1 MLLQI
6 KNKKGISVMIGYILL
21 ISTLVV
27 MGAIVYTWM
36 KTYIPTDIINCPDGV
51 SIYIKTIK
59 CESTNGS
66 YQLQIDLKNN
76 GRFDIGG
83 YFIHAASNASQEL
96 ATIDITENLISSGTK
111 MNPGIKFDI
120 GIGEDNSLKPNKE
133 VTNVFLLNNTISLV
147 EIIPIRFQKDDNKN
161 RFVSCGDSKVKEI
174 VNCV

>member
-1 MLLQI
+1 
-6 KNKKGISVMIGYILL
+6 MIGYILL
-21 ISTLVV
+21 ISSLVV
-27 MGAIVYTWM
+27 MGTIVYNWM
-36 KTYIPTDIINCPDGV
+36 KTFVPTETISCPDGV
-51 SIYIKTIK
+51 SIYIKNIE

-76 GRFDIGG
+76 GRFDVGG
-83 YFIHAASNASQEL
+83 YFIHVATDASQEL
-96 ATIDITENLISSGTK
+96 ATIDITENLISSGIK

-120 GIGEDNSLKPNKE
+120 AIGEDNSLKPNKE

-147 EIIPIRFQKDDNKN
+147 EIIPIRFQKDNNKN